1 MKFFKNIA
9 LYSTCFLFT
18 VCVSYSE
25 GADEIVGATQ
35 GDINKAGMV
44 GVNFLKVGIGA
55 RGVAMGGAY
64 SALSDDLTSMFWNP
78 AGLSHVDG
86 INGSVNYTQWFAGFS
101 HNFAALVV
109 PIGSYRAGIGFTSF
123 SSGQIPYTTIENT
136 ENDFTYEVQDICL
149 TASFAGKI
157 TEEFSF
163 GANIKYIQT
172 AFARVNSGGMAFDLG
187 TQYNSNWK
195 GVRVGF
201 ALSNLG
207 PQQNFSGQ
215 DLNQVNRIVTGA
227 NAAPVDMTLI
237 STAYNLPLTFRAGM
251 AADMMS
257 IVDGSENTPTDAEN
271 KWVAA
276 VDFVTLADAPEMFS
290 IGSEYVWNNLIALRA
305 GYQFG
310 HDVFGFAGGIG
321 LNYSSGMFDG
331 TLDYAISPANAQIGL
346 INRISV
352 AVAIK

>member
-1 MKFFKNIA
+1 MKIYKSLSAIVLMLLATNSLVYA
-9 LYSTCFLFT
+9 EGGT
-18 VCVSYSE
+18 V
-25 GADEIVGATQ
+25 VGATQ
-35 GDINKAGMV
+35 DEINKAGMV

-55 RGVAMGGAY
+55 RAVSLGGAY
-64 SALSDDLTSMFWNP
+64 TALSNDLTSMFWNP
-78 AGLSHVDG
+78 AGLSQVEG

-109 PIGSYRAGIGFTSF
+109 PLGNYRAGIGFTSF
-123 SSGQIPYTTIENT
+123 SSGQIPYTTIEDPSGN
-136 ENDFTYEVQDICL
+136 FTYEVQDMCI
-149 TASFAGKI
+149 TGSFAGKI
-157 TEEFSF
+157 TDEFSF
-163 GANIKYIQT
+163 GANIKYVQT
-172 AFARVNSGGMAFDLG
+172 AFARVNSGGVAFDLG

-195 GVRVGF
+195 GMRVGF

-207 PQQNFSGQ
+207 PKQNFSGQ
-215 DLNQVNRIVTGA
+215 DLNQVNKIVNGA

-237 STAYNLPLTFRAGM
+237 STGYNLPLTFRAGI

-257 IVDGSENTPTDAEN
+257 VVNDTENTPKDAES
-271 KWVAA
+271 KWIAA
-276 VDFVTLADAPEMFS
+276 ADFVTVADAPEMFS
-290 IGSEYVWNNLIALRA
+290 LGTEYTWNNLISLRA

-310 HDVFGFAGGIG
+310 HDVFGFAAGIG
-321 LNYSSGMFDG
+321 LNYTSGMFDG

>member
-1 MKFFKNIA
+1 MKIYKKIIA
-9 LYSTCFLFT
+9 FVLLI
-18 VCVSYSE
+18 VVSVVNSNAE
-25 GADEIVGATQ
+25 GTIVGTTQ

-44 GVNFLKVGIGA
+44 GVNFLKVGVGA
-55 RGVAMGGAY
+55 RAISLGGAY
-64 SALSDDLTSMFWNP
+64 TALSNDLTSMFWNP
-78 AGLSHVDG
+78 AGLAQVDG
-86 INGSVNYTQWFAGFS
+86 INASVNYTQWFAGFS
-101 HNFAALVV
+101 HNFAAIVV
-109 PIGSYRAGIGFTSF
+109 PIGNYRAGIGFTSF
-123 SSGQIPYTTIENT
+123 SSGQIPYTTLENPAG
-136 ENDFTYEVQDICL
+136 NFTYEVADMCI
-149 TASFAGKI
+149 TGSFAGKV
-157 TEEFSF
+157 TDQFSF
-163 GANIKYIQT
+163 GANIKYVQT
-172 AFARVNSGGMAFDLG
+172 AFARASSDGVAFDLG

-195 GVRVGF
+195 GISVGF

-207 PQQNFSGQ
+207 PQQRFSGQ
-215 DLNQVNRIVTGA
+215 DLNLVNKIVDASNT
-227 NAAPVDMTLI
+227 APVDMSLI

-251 AADMMS
+251 AADVMS
-257 IVDGSENTPTDAEN
+257 IIDDSENTPKDAEN

-290 IGSEYVWNNLIALRA
+290 IGSEYLWNNLIAIRA

-352 AVAIK
+352 AVALK